1 MKTLLSILCSKKVKN
16 SLILLFLLFLYV
28 SISAFSYVNA
38 VSKDLEESVFRLHV
52 IANSDSEEDQALKYK
67 VRDALIEYM
76 NTLCRDVSN
85 KEEAIELA
93 RLHLAEFQDI
103 AEKTIHENGFS
114 YPVAIEIGN
123 FSFPTK
129 DYGDISFPAGYY
141 DALRVKIGE
150 ACGQNWWCV
159 MFPPLC
165 FVNVTSGIVPEESKE
180 QIRQELNEEE
190 YSLVT
195 KEESS
200 EIKFKFGL
208 IEWFMNNDL
217 LTAKK

>member
-1 MKTLLSILCSKKVKN
+1 
-16 SLILLFLLFLYV
+16 
-28 SISAFSYVNA
+28 
-38 VSKDLEESVFRLHV
+38 
-52 IANSDSEEDQALKYK
+52 
-67 VRDALIEYM
+67 
-76 NTLCRDVSN
+76 
-85 KEEAIELA
+85 
-93 RLHLAEFQDI
+93 
-103 AEKTIHENGFS
+103 
-114 YPVAIEIGN
+114 
-123 FSFPTK
+123 
-129 DYGDISFPAGYY
+129 
-141 DALRVKIGE
+141 
-150 ACGQNWWCV
+150 

-180 QIRQELNEEE
+180 QIKQELNEEE